1 MNQNCEDCK
10 RLWRA
15 YATAT
20 TEYASM
26 DKHLNAAAANGTLG
40 VVSSLVPK
48 LEALEKAKVAAREAV
63 RQHEAE
69 TGHR

>member
-15 YATAT
+15 YAAAT
-20 TEYASM
+20 TEYIST
-26 DKHLNAAAANGTLG
+26 DTKLHKAAINNSITIVA
-40 VVSSLVPK
+40 SLVPK
-48 LEALEKAKVAAREAV
+48 LEALENAKIAAREAV

-69 TGHR
+69 TGHH